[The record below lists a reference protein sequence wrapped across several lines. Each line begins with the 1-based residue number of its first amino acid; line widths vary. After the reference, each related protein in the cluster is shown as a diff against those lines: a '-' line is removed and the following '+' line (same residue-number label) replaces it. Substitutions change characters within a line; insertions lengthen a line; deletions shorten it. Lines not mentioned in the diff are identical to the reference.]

1 MSEMDWRS
9 IPPLASLRA
18 FDLTSRH
25 GNFAAAARSLN
36 VTHAAIAQQVRTLE
50 ASLGIALT
58 RREGRTVTLTGSGT
72 ELADHLNAGFD
83 RIAEGVRELKKKQV
97 ERPLQI
103 TVTPFIAQS
112 VILPRL
118 KDFWQQHPNI
128 QVSMMPSQELVD
140 FVSLG
145 FDLAIRARPD
155 RSGWPGLDAELLL
168 DSPLVIVGTPALVK
182 EFGHRLDQAPWI
194 WTPGTTY
201 EENRLRAFGLVP
213 EELETI
219 SLGSDFIDVS
229 AALQG
234 LGLMVLPEI
243 LVAKEL
249 ASGRIAKAP
258 AQSPYSVHYYAVTA
272 KGRQRPQVRAFIDW
286 LQSTI
291 TDYVGQKETGR
302 NGSR

>member
-1 MSEMDWRS
+1 MSEMDWRN
-9 IPPLASLRA
+9 IPPLSSLRA

-50 ASLGIALT
+50 ASLGVALT
-58 RREGRTVTLTGSGT
+58 RREGRSVILTQNGAD
-72 ELADHLNAGFD
+72 LAEHLNAGFD
-83 RIAEGVRELKKKQV
+83 RIAEGVRELENKQI

-112 VILPRL
+112 VVIPRL
-118 KDFWQQHPNI
+118 KDFWQRHPGI
-128 QVSMMPSQELVD
+128 QVSMMPSQDLVD

-145 FDLAIRARPD
+145 FDLAIRATPD
-155 RSGWPGLDAELLL
+155 QPDWPGLDAELLL
-168 DSPLVIVGTPALVK
+168 ESPLVIVGTPALVD
-182 EFGHRLDQAPWI
+182 EFGHKLSQAPWI

-229 AALQG
+229 AAMQG
-234 LGLMVLPEI
+234 LGLMVLPDI

-249 ASGRIAKAP
+249 ATGQIAKAP
-258 AQSPYSVHYYAVTA
+258 AQSPYSVHYYAVTS
-272 KGRQRPQVRAFIDW
+272 KGQQRPPVRAFIDW
-286 LQSTI
+286 LQETI
-291 TDYVGQKETGR
+291 TDYV
-302 NGSR
+302 N

>member
-1 MSEMDWRS
+1 MSEIDWRK
-9 IPPLASLRA
+9 IPPLSSLRA

-50 ASLGIALT
+50 ASLGVALT
-58 RREGRTVTLTGSGT
+58 RREGRSVILTQNGAD
-72 ELADHLNAGFD
+72 LADHLNAGFD
-83 RIAEGVRELKKKQV
+83 RIAEGVRELENKQI
-97 ERPLQI
+97 EKPLQI

-112 VILPRL
+112 VVIPRL
-118 KDFWQQHPNI
+118 KDFWQQHPGI
-128 QVSMMPSQELVD
+128 QVSMMPSQDLVA

-145 FDLAIRARPD
+145 FDLAIRATPD
-155 RSGWPGLDAELLL
+155 QPDWPGLNAELLL
-168 DSPLVIVGTPALVK
+168 GSPLVVVGTPALVE
-182 EFGHRLDQAPWI
+182 EFGQNLNRAPWI

-249 ASGRIAKAP
+249 GSGQIAKAP
-258 AQSPYSVHYYAVTA
+258 ARSPYSVHYYAVTT
-272 KGRQRPQVRAFIDW
+272 KGQQRPQVRAFIDW
-286 LQSTI
+286 LRNTI
-291 TDYVGQKETGR
+291 TAYV
-302 NGSR
+302 N